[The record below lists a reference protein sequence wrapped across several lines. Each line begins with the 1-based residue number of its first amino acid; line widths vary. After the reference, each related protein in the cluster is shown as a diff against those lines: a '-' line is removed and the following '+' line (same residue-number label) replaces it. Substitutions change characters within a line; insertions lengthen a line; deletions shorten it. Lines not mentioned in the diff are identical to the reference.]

1 MAADLT
7 YRQLLRETRALAREV
22 RRDTEAHR
30 KLATKQD
37 EEAQDTGRIA
47 EQIAALG
54 VDAATVAETREVS
67 RIMKGLSNS
76 ALSYATTAEEAS
88 RAAKAAEN
96 EAVTTHGGIQEAV
109 DRSPVDMAKSEF
121 YTQE

>member
-1 MAADLT
+1 MAVELT
-7 YRQLLRETRALAREV
+7 YRQLVKAVRDLAREV

-30 KLATKQD
+30 KLANKQQ
-37 EEAQDTGRIA
+37 EEAKDTGRIA
-47 EQIAALG
+47 EQIAALK
-54 VDAATVAETREVS
+54 VDPATVAETREVA
-67 RIMKGLSNS
+67 RVMQGLSTH
-76 ALSYATTAEEAS
+76 ALAYATAADETS

-109 DRSPVDMAKSEF
+109 DRSPVPMANAAF